1 MLLTICTC
9 GGQNCT
15 HFFCGKTEYI
25 VVSSALGCTSSA
37 FKTQSMIQGQKNK
50 DDITLVEKWEAVTT
64 AAGVKAEIYV
74 CGN

>member
-1 MLLTICTC
+1 MLLV
-9 GGQNCT
+9 GSSL
-15 HFFCGKTEYI
+15 
-25 VVSSALGCTSSA
+25 VVSSALGCTSSV

-50 DDITLVEKWEAVTT
+50 DDITLEKWEAVTT